1 MLFSTATG
9 FMSVS
14 NVPEYKKFGIWTLIL
29 LAVGGII
36 LGPLIQKIAFGEL
49 WTGVPFG
56 WDLTDNKTLIA
67 LTFWVLAVLVNLKK
81 RRPLFMALAAII
93 LILVFSIPHSLF
105 GSEFDYSTG
114 EVTQGISITFSLV
127 KGKKI
132 LN

>member
-1 MLFSTATG
+1 
-9 FMSVS
+9 MSVS

-36 LGPLIQKIAFGEL
+36 LGPLVQKIAFGEL